1 MQVTMYFSDEDKYLI
16 DLVDEKARRERK
28 SRSAV
33 VLSILEEYFE
43 RDKRLGEILVD
54 LGAVSPNVVSKGL
67 ELQRE
72 QFKDKPLGE
81 ILLDHGL
88 VDEDALDRALMIQG
102 RAR

>member
-1 MQVTMYFSDEDKYLI
+1 MYFSDEDKYLI